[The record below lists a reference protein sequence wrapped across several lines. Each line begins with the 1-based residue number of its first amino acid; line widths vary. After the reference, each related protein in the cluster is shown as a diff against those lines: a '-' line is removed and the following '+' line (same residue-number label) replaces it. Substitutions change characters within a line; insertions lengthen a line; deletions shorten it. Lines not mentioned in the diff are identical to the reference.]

1 MSSRTTSA
9 PASRLLSPK
18 AIRQLDRLRL
28 SGARELR
35 GQAIGQRPSFR
46 RQPAPDFREHR
57 AYVPGDDIRYVDW
70 RASARHEQFFVKQGE
85 YPKEATVYL
94 LVDCSASMNW
104 GEPPKRQTQLQ
115 LAATLAYLALAHRD
129 RLFVI
134 PYGGRGS
141 QPFGPISGKGQV
153 PFLLKYLQ
161 ELDYEG
167 AGNLD
172 RALKSLNRRATRG
185 GLTFILSDLLDDD
198 LLSALDVLP
207 SPTWQVTV
215 FHLLHPLEQKPD
227 ISGGLELVD
236 VETGERVNYD
246 ITPDALRRYQR
257 TIQDWQGHLDM
268 ACVEAKALY
277 SFIPAGIEPESELIA
292 HLRQI
297 KVVQPL

>member
-115 LAATLAYLALAHRD
+115 LTATLAYLALAHRD
-129 RLFVI
+129 RHFTDSRWFGDVFEQPLAVI
-134 PYGGRGS
+134 ASLPEEALTPEV
-141 QPFGPISGKGQV
+141 QLDINAAVQQ
-153 PFLLKYLQ
+153 LLG
-161 ELDYEG
+161 EL
-167 AGNLD
+167 
-172 RALKSLNRRATRG
+172 
-185 GLTFILSDLLDDD
+185 
-198 LLSALDVLP
+198 
-207 SPTWQVTV
+207 
-215 FHLLHPLEQKPD
+215 
-227 ISGGLELVD
+227 
-236 VETGERVNYD
+236 
-246 ITPDALRRYQR
+246 TPDLG
-257 TIQDWQGHLDM
+257 DQG
-268 ACVEAKALY
+268 E
-277 SFIPAGIEPESELIA
+277 
-292 HLRQI
+292 
-297 KVVQPL
+297 